1 MRADGRSFDQLRPCT
16 IEPGFTRNALGSA
29 LIETGNTRVICTAS
43 VEARAPGWLQSGGWV
58 TAQYSMLPGATH
70 PRGRRDPGGRGKEI
84 MRLIGRSLRAAV
96 ELPGLVDVDGNAISI
111 VCDCDVIDADGGTR
125 TASISGAYVA
135 LSIALSKL
143 VAQGRLGAVPLI
155 APIAAVSVG
164 IIPHQG
170 NSVAMLDL
178 PYVEDSAA
186 EVDLNV
192 VKLATGGLVEVQGT
206 AELQTFSRGQL
217 NEMLDLADIGT
228 EALFAVQA
236 AAIEASA

>member
-1 MRADGRSFDQLRPCT
+1 MRADGRSFDQLRPCSIT
-16 IEPGFTRNALGSA
+16 PGFTRNALGSA

-143 VAQGRLGAVPLI
+143 VAQGRLGAVPII

-170 NSVAMLDL
+170 KSVPMLDL

-206 AELQTFSRGQL
+206 AELKTFSRTQL
-217 NEMLDLADIGT
+217 NQMLDLADIGT

>member
-1 MRADGRSFDQLRPCT
+1 MRADGRLFDQLRPCT
-16 IEPGFTRNALGSA
+16 ITPGFTRNALGSA

-58 TAQYSMLPGATH
+58 TAEYSMLPGATH
-70 PRGRRDPGGRGKEI
+70 SRGRRDPGGRGKEI

-96 ELPGLVDVDGNAISI
+96 DLAALLDVDGNPISV

-135 LSIALSKL
+135 LSLALSKL
-143 VAQGRLGAVPLI
+143 VAQGRLTAVPII

-164 IIPHQG
+164 MIPHEG
-170 NSVAMLDL
+170 RTVAMLDL
-178 PYVEDSAA
+178 PYVEDSVAQ
-186 EVDLNV
+186 VDLNV

-206 AELQTFSRGQL
+206 AERETFSRAEL
-217 NEMLDLADIGT
+217 TEMLDLADLGA
-228 EALFAVQA
+228 EAMFAMQA
-236 AAIEASA
+236 AALEGSP

>member
-16 IEPGFTRNALGSA
+16 ITPGFTRNALGSA

-58 TAQYSMLPGATH
+58 TAEYSMLPGATH
-70 PRGRRDPGGRGKEI
+70 SRGRRDPGGRGKEI

-96 ELPGLVDVDGNAISI
+96 DLAALLDVDGNPISV

-135 LSIALSKL
+135 LSLALSKL
-143 VAQGRLGAVPLI
+143 VAQGRLTAVPII

-164 IIPHQG
+164 MIPHEG
-170 NSVAMLDL
+170 RTVAMLDL
-178 PYVEDSAA
+178 PYVEDSVAQ
-186 EVDLNV
+186 VDLNV

-206 AELQTFSRGQL
+206 AERETFSRAEL
-217 NEMLDLADIGT
+217 TEMLDLADLGA
-228 EALFAVQA
+228 EAMFAMQA
-236 AAIEASA
+236 AALEGSP

>member
-16 IEPGFTRNALGSA
+16 IHPGFTRNALGSA

-43 VEARAPGWLQSGGWV
+43 VEARAPGWLESGGWV

-96 ELPGLVDVDGNAISI
+96 DLSAMVDAEGNPVSI

-125 TASISGAYVA
+125 TASITGAYVA
-135 LSIALSKL
+135 LRIALSKL
-143 VAQGRLGAVPLI
+143 VEQGRLRALPIV
-155 APIAAVSVG
+155 APVAAVSVG
-164 IIPHQG
+164 IIPHAG
-170 NSVAMLDL
+170 ESVAMLDL

-192 VKLATGGLVEVQGT
+192 VKLGSGGLVEVQGT
-206 AELQTFSRGQL
+206 AERNTFSRSQL
-217 NEMLDLADIGT
+217 TAMLDLADTGID
-228 EALFAVQA
+228 ALFALQSA
-236 AAIEASA
+236 ALEAGQ